1 MTPHLM
7 TMAAESG
14 GVDAAIQGVF
24 GPVVD
29 WLETIVFFA
38 VPIGGAELPLVVLWL
53 FAAGIIMTVWMRVRP
68 LGDAMQT
75 LRIVRGHMSRHRD
88 AGEVTS
94 FQAMATELAGTIGL
108 GNIAGVAVAISIG
121 GPGASLWIIIAGV
134 LGMSL
139 KLVEATASQ
148 MFRRVND
155 DGTISGGPMYYLTDG
170 LKSIGKPKTGK
181 FLGYFYGIAFM
192 FAAVGAG
199 NIFQSN
205 QITMHLVSITHSED
219 GWLGHNGWFVGL
231 ILMIFAAAVVLGGL
245 QSIATW
251 TSRLVPLMSV
261 VYAVAVLVILGVNVS
276 QVPEALQLI
285 VVRGLTGEGVTGG
298 VIGVA
303 IIGIQRACFSNVAG
317 VGTAGFAHSATKNHK
332 PAEEGLVAAWE
343 PFIDSVIVCTLTALA
358 IVVTGQYGNA
368 DSDGIILTSQAF
380 ASVNSFFPI
389 VLSLSILLF
398 GFSTVLSYAYY
409 GRKAAGFVFGNNKV
423 AERIY
428 DIFYF
433 IMVIVGA
440 AVSLETVT
448 RFSDA
453 LFFLVTIPNLV
464 GLYFLGGVLRK
475 EIKGYREGVKAG
487 RVKPVPKAERSTLM
501 GDPMPEAVSE
511 GAHS

>member
-1 MTPHLM
+1 MTPHTL
-7 TMAAESG
+7 TLASASG
-14 GVDAAIQGVF
+14 GVDAAIQSVF
-24 GPVVD
+24 GPFVD
-29 WLETIVFFA
+29 WLEAVVFFS
-38 VPIGGAELPLVVLWL
+38 VPIGGADLPLVVLWL
-53 FAAGIIMTVWMRVRP
+53 FSAGIIMTVWMRVRP
-68 LGDAMQT
+68 IGDAMQT
-75 LRIVRGHMSRHRD
+75 LRVVRGHMSRHRD
-88 AGEVTS
+88 VGEVTS

-134 LGMSL
+134 LGMAL

-148 MFRRVND
+148 MFRRVNS

-181 FLGYFYGIAFM
+181 FLGYFYGVGFM
-192 FAAVGAG
+192 LAAVGAG

-205 QITMHLVSITHSED
+205 QITMHLVDITGSQD

-231 ILMIFAAAVVLGGL
+231 ILMILSAAVVLGGL

-251 TSRLVPLMSV
+251 TGRLVPLMSV
-261 VYAVAVLVILGVNVS
+261 MYALAVLVILGVNIS
-276 QVPEALQLI
+276 HVPEALRLI
-285 VVRGLTGEGVTGG
+285 FMSGVTGEGVTGG

-332 PAEEGLVAAWE
+332 PVEEGLVAAWE

-358 IVVTGQYGNA
+358 IVVTGHYGDNN
-368 DSDGIILTSQAF
+368 SDGIVLTTEAF
-380 ASVNSFFPI
+380 SSVNSFFPI
-389 VLSLSILLF
+389 ILSLSILLF

-409 GRKAAGFVFGNNKV
+409 GRKAAGFVFGNNKT

-453 LFFLVTIPNLV
+453 LFFLVTIPNLI
-464 GLYFLGGVLRK
+464 GLYLLGGVLRT
-475 EIKGYREGVKAG
+475 EIKKYREGVKEG

-501 GDPMPEAVSE
+501 GDPMPEAVSDS
-511 GAHS
+511 A